1 MRNFNETLREAV
13 EGNYIDEYHT
23 QKDLENYELEIDFN
37 YNFAC
42 GVALTGEE
50 FSLCW
55 TQYEN
60 SLVYTTYQND
70 DEYIELPKTENLVV
84 SRDDLK
90 AALDKIELPEDF
102 PVETFMDCVQDVCTQ
117 IEENYDAYWKIWKE
131 THLKDQDIE
140 NGKEIDKKNVEF
152 VEKLFDCFDKC
163 CKNLGFEEDNKI
175 ADELGVLQS
184 KSYTRTGN
192 YKHIIT
198 YTTINPDCTIN
209 WVAYKDEQ
217 KVQDVNFRNIVDCED
232 IQDVFKNHLDP
243 QIEGME

>member
-1 MRNFNETLREAV
+1 MRNLNETLREAV
-13 EGNYIDEYHT
+13 EGNYIDEYHI

-50 FSLCW
+50 FGLCW

-60 SLVYTTYQND
+60 SLIYTTYEND

-90 AALDKIELPEDF
+90 AALDKIEIPEDF

-117 IEENYDAYWKIWKE
+117 IEENYDAYWKIWRE

-152 VEKLFDCFDKC
+152 VQELFACLDEC
-163 CKNLGFEEDNKI
+163 CTKLGFKQENIKLDK
-175 ADELGVLQS
+175 LQLPIS
-184 KSYTRTGN
+184 VTYVREGN
-192 YKHIIT
+192 YKHIIE
-198 YTTINPDCTIN
+198 YSDCSLN
-209 WVAYKDEQ
+209 WTAYNKDTQ
-217 KVQDVNFRNIVDCED
+217 KIQDISFKNIVDCED
-232 IQDVFKNHLDP
+232 IQEVFRKDLDSA
-243 QIEGME
+243 IEGME